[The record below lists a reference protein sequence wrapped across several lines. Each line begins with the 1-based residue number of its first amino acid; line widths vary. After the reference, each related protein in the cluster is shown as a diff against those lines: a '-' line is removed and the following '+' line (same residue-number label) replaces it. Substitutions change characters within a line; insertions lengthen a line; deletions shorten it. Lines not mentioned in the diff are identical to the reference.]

1 MQLTSVRFTSS
12 RPQWQLTFHK
22 LVQNSLDFHQ
32 LVLLLLLLLLL
43 LLHANV
49 VVLLEV

>member
-12 RPQWQLTFHK
+12 RPPWQLTFHK
-22 LVQNSLDFHQ
+22 LVQNSLDFLQ

-43 LLHANV
+43 LLDANV
-49 VVLLEV
+49 VVRLEV